1 MQAQYREIHGSL
13 QGISTSELRPRQLEC
28 LFILLLAFVT
38 SLGRI
43 ADIPWSRLL
52 GLVTPIMRRRS
63 PSMIRSGLRQSVLA
77 IVCALLLSP
86 LARAQTLPDE
96 PAAEP
101 VRREILA
108 VYDSREEAR
117 PDETRIHRFAEM
129 PLNHLGF
136 VVSYWD
142 VNAGL
147 PGADRTENIR
157 GVITWFRR
165 APPPLFYL
173 WGQEHVAH
181 GIPMVVLGDSGLPS
195 ANTSLADANKLFAEI
210 GFGLS
215 GAAVDITYGTRILQH
230 E

>member
-86 LARAQTLPDE
+86 LARAQTLPDA

-108 VYDSREEAR
+108 VYDSLEEAR
-117 PDETRIHRFAEM
+117 PDETRIPLFPEI
-129 PLNHLGF
+129 PLNHPGF
-136 VVSYWD
+136 VVSYCHF
-142 VNAGL
+142 NA
-147 PGADRTENIR
+147 R
-157 GVITWFRR
+157 
-165 APPPLFYL
+165 
-173 WGQEHVAH
+173 
-181 GIPMVVLGDSGLPS
+181 LPS
-195 ANTSLADANKLFAEI
+195 PQRAADI
-210 GFGLS
+210 P
-215 GAAVDITYGTRILQH
+215 RP
-230 E
+230 